1 MPVLTV
7 TWPPPSTMKAR
18 LGLAVRRRRR
28 TGVTGLEPLC
38 MLQLS
43 VSDCVITHHS
53 LPSSVGCEDD
63 MTTVSHHTMVVV
75 VCRVVTHYRVVQTEQ
90 SFLSCPDPR
99 VHLFFSFLLKDLNQ
113 GKVSQTVYCKS

>member
-1 MPVLTV
+1 
-7 TWPPPSTMKAR
+7 
-18 LGLAVRRRRR
+18 
-28 TGVTGLEPLC
+28 

-90 SFLSCPDPR
+90 SFLSCPDPQG
-99 VHLFFSFLLKDLNQ
+99 LFIFFITTQRPQSRQ
-113 GKVSQTVYCKS
+113 GVSDGIL